1 MKFAAIAKGASAP
14 PARVEMPWPGREQPV
29 AVLVRVIDTE
39 ERADA
44 VAKGRAYAI
53 GKGIDEPKDGDE
65 VFALGVKAATLVT
78 CCLDADAPAEPFFAS
93 FDEARK
99 LDPDRIAFLYEH
111 WELHQDSHAPQR
123 GTMSPGEYVAKV
135 LEVADVRDPKAW
147 LSLRP
152 AIAWSYTLFTADLLV
167 SFWNHKSPSSSASE
181 ASTESN
187 TKSDSEPQTG
197 NA

>member
-1 MKFAAIAKGASAP
+1 MKFAAIAKGAAAP
-14 PARVEMPWPGREQPV
+14 PARVEMPWPGRDEPV
-29 AVLVRVIDTE
+29 PVLVRIIDTE

-44 VAKGRAYAI
+44 VAKGRAYAVS
-53 GKGIDEPKDGDE
+53 KGIDDPKDGDE

-78 CCLDADAPAEPFFAS
+78 CCLDADAPTEPFFAS
-93 FDEARK
+93 VDEARK

-135 LEVADVRDPKAW
+135 LEVADVRDPKAL
-147 LSLRP
+147 LSMRP
-152 AIAWSYTLFTADLLV
+152 ALLWSYTLFTADLLA
-167 SFWNHKSPSSSASE
+167 SFWSHKSPSSSDSE
-181 ASTESN
+181 ASSAISKT
-187 TKSDSEPQTG
+187 SDNEPPIG